1 MPIPDYRP
9 MQCVACRK
17 KWLAL
22 EGVLNCEC
30 GAVLEPYE
38 NNEVI
43 PLPKSAQAVTF
54 SMTRFVWNDA
64 AVFIFKDGKA
74 NIDRENVI
82 PGKPMKV
89 VVLGD
94 EPNEAQVEAIKTIWR
109 VLRVQFGFAVASFC
123 PAIEP
128 RMAEISAA

>member
-1 MPIPDYRP
+1 M
-9 MQCVACRK
+9 
-17 KWLAL
+17 
-22 EGVLNCEC
+22 
-30 GAVLEPYE
+30 
-38 NNEVI
+38 NEVTR
-43 PLPKSAQAVTF
+43 LRETAAVTF
-54 SMTRFVWNDA
+54 SMTPFVWNTDA
-64 AVFIFKDGKA
+64 AVFIFTDGKA